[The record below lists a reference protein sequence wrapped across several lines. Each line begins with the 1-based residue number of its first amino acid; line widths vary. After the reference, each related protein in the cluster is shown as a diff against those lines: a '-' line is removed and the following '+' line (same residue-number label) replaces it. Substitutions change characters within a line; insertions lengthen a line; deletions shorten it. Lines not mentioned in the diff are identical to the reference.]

1 MNPQTLLKQVYK
13 RYASTLKIIFPI
25 FPRDYF
31 DQESKNYKRTL
42 ALLSESANQRS
53 AEFIEKNLNFALLH
67 NWDWEIQEWCAR
79 EIKSASSTEDLC
91 LEFGVW
97 YGRSINRLSG
107 IASSHQWY
115 GFDTFNGLPSDW
127 YGTNLSTGSL
137 TERGKLPKVNPNVEL
152 IVGLF
157 EDTLETFL
165 LHELNSKPARI
176 AFIHVD
182 CDVYPSTKFLLE
194 KILHDG
200 NNYPE
205 NGILILF
212 DEFFGY
218 PGWEHGEYQAFIE
231 VVTQF
236 QLRATYVGFSNQQAA
251 IRVFR
256 N

>member
-1 MNPQTLLKQVYK
+1 MSAKAKL
-13 RYASTLKIIFPI
+13 RKIYRTYSYFIRMALPLH
-25 FPRDYF
+25 PRDYF

-42 ALLSESANQRS
+42 ALLSESANRRS

-79 EIKSASSTEDLC
+79 EIKTTISTEDLC

-97 YGRSINRLSG
+97 YGRSINRLSS

-127 YGTNLSTGSL
+127 YGTNLSAGSL
-137 TERGKLPKVNPNVEL
+137 TESGKFPKVNRNVEL

-157 EDTLETFL
+157 EDTLESFL
-165 LHELNSKPARI
+165 LRELNSKPAKV

-200 NNYPE
+200 SYYPE

-236 QLRATYVGFSNQQAA
+236 QLRIKYVGFSNQQAA

>member
-1 MNPQTLLKQVYK
+1 MNPRPLIKQIYK
-13 RYASTLKIIFPI
+13 IYASTLKIIFPI
-25 FPRDYF
+25 FPRDFF

-42 ALLSESANQRS
+42 ALLSESANRRS
-53 AEFIEKNLNFALLH
+53 AEFIEKNLDFALLH

-79 EIKSASSTEDLC
+79 EIKNANSTEDLC

-97 YGRSINRLSG
+97 YGRSINRLSS
-107 IASSHQWY
+107 IASSQKWY
-115 GFDTFNGLPSDW
+115 GFDTFNGLPTDW
-127 YGTNLSTGSL
+127 YGTNLSAGSL
-137 TERGKLPKVNPNVEL
+137 TESGKLPKVNPNVEL

-200 NNYPE
+200 SNYPE

-218 PGWEHGEYQAFIE
+218 PGWEQGEYQAFIE

-236 QLRATYVGFSNQQAA
+236 QLRIKYVGFSNQQAA